1 MKLEKL
7 KEKIEDIEVS
17 WDYETTYNNLYNA
30 CIDYQNETQDF
41 DVDLETPFEDIFN
54 YEVIEDIAKQELER
68 GGLVRLY
75 YFMGNVNFDT
85 QDIIRINAYG
95 NCEEIHKDDLE
106 ILKENILDNIRY
118 AMDKNQGVEI

>member
-1 MKLEKL
+1 MKLEEL

-30 CIDYQNETQDF
+30 CIDYQNETQDS

-106 ILKENILDNIRY
+106 CIKERIIENIDLILNREKDISF
-118 AMDKNQGVEI
+118 